1 MPTDASTA
9 GDPGYLRTD
18 EWFDSEGVRCAAA
31 VFRPAA
37 ATTDTPAVVMAHG
50 FGTPR
55 AVRLFNYADVF
66 ARAGYVVVVFDYRHF
81 GDSEG
86 EPRQLL
92 DISKQHQD
100 YRNAIAYARSL
111 DGARARRI
119 VGWGT
124 SFAGGHVLSLAG
136 NGEDFA
142 AAIAQVPHVSGPAAV
157 RATGLRN
164 TLRVLPSAVID
175 QTRALLTRSPRY
187 INSVGRPGDVAV
199 MTSPDA
205 MDARDRLIAQ
215 SGLNINDYPESV
227 AARILLKIGLYSPGR
242 TAAAITCPTLVQI
255 MSDDAVTPAS
265 VAEKAASKIPH
276 ATVHVHR
283 GGHFDPYVD
292 PLFPTVVDEQLSF
305 LKTAVPLAHPE
316 GEGATH

>member
-1 MPTDASTA
+1 MPTDASA
-9 GDPGYLRTD
+9 ADPGYSRTD
-18 EWFDSEGVRCAAA
+18 EWFISEGLRCAAA
-31 VFRPAA
+31 VFRPTA

-55 AVRLFNYADVF
+55 AVRLFSYADVF

-100 YRNAIAYARSL
+100 YRNAIAHARSL
-111 DGARARRI
+111 DGAHARRI

-136 NGEDFA
+136 TGEDFA
-142 AAIAQVPHVSGPAAV
+142 AVIAQVPHVSGPAAV

-164 TLRVLPSAVID
+164 AVRVLPSAVID
-175 QTRALLTRSPRY
+175 QTRALLKRSPRY
-187 INSVGRPGDVAV
+187 INSIGRPGDVAV

-205 MDARDRLIAQ
+205 MDARDSLLAA
-215 SGLNINDYPESV
+215 SGLKTNDYPESV
-227 AARILLKIGLYSPGR
+227 AARVLLKLGLYSPGR

-265 VAEKAASKIPH
+265 VAEKAASKIPQ

-305 LKTAVPLAHPE
+305 LTTAVPLGPPK
-316 GEGATH
+316 GEDATH